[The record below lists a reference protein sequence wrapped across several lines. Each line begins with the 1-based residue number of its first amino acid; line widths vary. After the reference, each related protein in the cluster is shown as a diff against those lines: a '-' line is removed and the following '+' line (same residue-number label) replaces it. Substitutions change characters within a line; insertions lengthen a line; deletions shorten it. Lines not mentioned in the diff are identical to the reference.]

1 MDKKTK
7 KHYEDSLSIIEECLT
22 QNRSKWNQ
30 NSVKWK
36 QWEDVK
42 QDIKIHLFKKWH
54 KYDHDKPLK
63 PWVNGIIRNQI
74 FNIKRNIWGK
84 HAKPCYNC
92 PASLPNNMCK
102 IFGVQSQECMKYN
115 EWSVKKECAYN
126 LNNASDLESA
136 ESYIDYSSSLVNE
149 NYDYEFFSM
158 KSELEE
164 ELMNILSP
172 REKIFYQLFFIQE
185 DGYEFVAEV
194 LEIKIV
200 SRKETPQAL
209 KIMEKKIKE
218 EASRIMNERS
228 FVFNNIKGKS

>member
-1 MDKKTK
+1 
-7 KHYEDSLSIIEECLT
+7 
-22 QNRSKWNQ
+22 
-30 NSVKWK
+30 
-36 QWEDVK
+36 
-42 QDIKIHLFKKWH
+42 
-54 KYDHDKPLK
+54 
-63 PWVNGIIRNQI
+63 
-74 FNIKRNIWGK
+74 
-84 HAKPCYNC
+84 
-92 PASLPNNMCK
+92 
-102 IFGVQSQECMKYN
+102 MKYN

-126 LNNASDLESA
+126 LNNASDLESG

-185 DGYEFVAEV
+185 EGYEFVAEV

-228 FVFNNIKGKS
+228 FVLNNIKGKS